1 MTSSTPAILPCGI
14 WEDGVCHRNVG
25 LRPVT
30 GDDEDFLLSF
40 GAELPPARRVTALL
54 TRCLTR
60 LPPLPTVTRQ
70 AVRSLTVGDREA
82 LLLQLRRLTTG
93 NRLVCIVT
101 CPHTGCGEKMDLDL
115 AIDEL
120 LLPPYGHIQ
129 ATYLRNCTA
138 NGDAFDINFKLPTG
152 ADQEA
157 VADLAR
163 ISPKDAAAS
172 MLQRCII
179 DVKVNGQETDAPLP
193 ESVCLELSE
202 AMADLDPQA
211 ELVLNLKCPYCRRGF
226 STALD
231 MGTFIFAEIEERS
244 RALYRE
250 VHLLALHYHWSEADI
265 LAMTS
270 DRRRRYLELLSESL
284 QGSSVA

>member
-1 MTSSTPAILPCGI
+1 MLPCGI
-14 WEDGVCHRNVG
+14 WDDGVCHREAG

-30 GDDEDFLLSF
+30 GDDEDFLLSY
-40 GAELPPARRVTALL
+40 GEELSPAQRVTALL

-60 LPPLPTVTRQ
+60 LPPLKAVTRQ

-93 NRLVCIVT
+93 DRMVCIVT
-101 CPHTGCGEKMDLDL
+101 CPHTGCEEKMDLDL
-115 AIDEL
+115 AIHDL
-120 LLPPYGHIQ
+120 LLPPYDHAR
-129 ATYLRNCTA
+129 ATYRRNCTA
-138 NGDAFDINFKLPTG
+138 NGDAFDIHFRLPTG
-152 ADQEA
+152 GDQET

-163 ISPKDAAAS
+163 RCPEDAAVS

-179 DVKVNGQETDAPLP
+179 DIKVNGQETDATLP
-193 ESVCLELSE
+193 ESVFFKLSE

-211 ELVLNLKCPYCRRGF
+211 ELTLNLKCPYCRRGF

-231 MGTFIFAEIEERS
+231 MGSFFYTEIEGCSRS
-244 RALYRE
+244 LYRE

-265 LAMTS
+265 LGMTAE
-270 DRRRRYLELLSESL
+270 RRRRYLDLLSDSL
-284 QGSSVA
+284 QGGATP